1 MTHTAIAPR
10 QRVFEHRRVWQL
22 SATTMERG
30 CALIADAVSRHAGRP
45 SAVIG
50 IAHGGSNPARQIAAR
65 LDLTPGTVRARHNP
79 SDDLYTPASGVV
91 SCDLDSLRLGADGRL
106 DGTVLLVDDIC
117 GTGATFD
124 AVLRA
129 LRASAEPSTR
139 FLTSALCRNRG
150 AETPPNFYCWEVAD
164 WVVFPWEAAPGNR
177 PTTPL
182 PDPTEVIIC
191 V

>member
-1 MTHTAIAPR
+1 MTNTTTR
-10 QRVFEHRRVWQL
+10 SYQRVFEHRRVWQL
-22 SATTMERG
+22 SESTLRRG
-30 CALIADAVSRHAGRP
+30 CVLLADTVTEHAGRP

-50 IAHGGSNPARQIAAR
+50 IAHGGVNPARQIAGR
-65 LDLTPGTVRARHNP
+65 LDLAPDTVHARHNR

-91 SCDLDSLRLGADGRL
+91 SCDLDSLRFGAGDRLG
-106 DGTVLLVDDIC
+106 GTVLLVDDIC

-129 LRASAEPSTR
+129 LRTRAEPSTR
-139 FLTSALCRNRG
+139 FLTCALCRNRG
-150 AETPPNFYCWEVAD
+150 ADVPPDFYCWEVAD

-177 PTTPL
+177 PTTLL
-182 PDPTEVIIC
+182 PDPTEVITG